1 MSSTGIATGR
11 MARAPVR
18 VFGTRRVPPAP
29 PRAPRPSRPS
39 VSPAQPWAVSRLLS
53 AAWLAT
59 ASLLLEAWLAASHLF
74 LAGWLAARPL
84 FTALPGLLLQGLHS
98 LTRPLARRTVAALSP
113 SQAGPREAA
122 IQALLLRSDASATF
136 VRLLAYL
143 GALAGL
149 ALTAGHL
156 VGPTAAD
163 KEINA
168 EAQTKWIH
176 VAKPF
181 PTLSLPMPEL
191 TESGTDYAMHRH
203 VAGGGRKDI
212 LTWGEL
218 EGSAPHMMV
227 EVYRA
232 GREVRR
238 FDAAEIEIAARLEG
252 VGAGKLKPA
261 GTMETKFGPV
271 ALVELS
277 LAKPARQCLG
287 FARAYDRPRLQILG
301 WHCTGGAAPV
311 ERDLAACALDRLTLL
326 AAGSAPK
333 VRELFARA
341 ELKRNFCGQRSH
353 LLTPTPKLGPSAP
366 PPERA
371 WSGEVGTGSP
381 KKTMR
386 H

>member
-1 MSSTGIATGR
+1 MSTTDIATGR

-29 PRAPRPSRPS
+29 PRPP
-39 VSPAQPWAVSRLLS
+39 VSPAEPWAISRLLS
-53 AAWLAT
+53 
-59 ASLLLEAWLAASHLF
+59 EAWLAASYLF

-84 FTALPGLLLQGLHS
+84 FTALPGLFLQGLHS
-98 LTRPLARRTVAALSP
+98 LPRPLARRTVAALSP
-113 SQAGPREAA
+113 SEAGPREAA

-149 ALTAGHL
+149 AFAAAYL
-156 VGPTAAD
+156 VGSKPAGR
-163 KEINA
+163 EIGT
-168 EAQTKWIH
+168 EARVEWIH

-181 PTLSLPMPEL
+181 PALSLPMPEL
-191 TESGTDYAMHRH
+191 AESGTDYAMRRH
-203 VAGGGRKDI
+203 IVGGGRKDI

-218 EGSAPHMMV
+218 EGAAPHMMI

-252 VGAGKLKPA
+252 AKSGTLKPA
-261 GTMETKFGPV
+261 GTMQTKFGPV

-277 LAKPARQCLG
+277 LAKPPRHCLG
-287 FARAYDRPRLQILG
+287 FARAYDRPRLQVLG

-311 ERDLAACALDRLTLL
+311 DRDLTACALDRLTLL
-326 AAGSAPK
+326 AAGSEPK

-371 WSGEVGTGSP
+371 SSGEVGTGSP